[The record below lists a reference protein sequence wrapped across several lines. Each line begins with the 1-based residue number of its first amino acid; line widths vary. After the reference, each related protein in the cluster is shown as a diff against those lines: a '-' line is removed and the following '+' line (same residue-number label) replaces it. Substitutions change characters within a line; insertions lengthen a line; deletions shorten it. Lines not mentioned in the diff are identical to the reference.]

1 MELKNKTIVNRKDIT
16 LKALYITLYIKSV
29 SKIRFAAAVVLP
41 AKRKNY
47 TFKG

>member
-16 LKALYITLYIKSV
+16 LKALYIKSV